1 MSILTNKTAIRLF
14 IILTLVVVVL
24 LMMTINNTVR
34 ALNVNKEHEIHELEQ
49 RNNLREE
56 HNKQLSDDNA
66 SLNDKVWHLNN
77 LLEKGFDE

>member
-1 MSILTNKTAIRLF
+1 MSILTNKTIARVF

-24 LMMTINNTVR
+24 LIMMINNTIR

-49 RNNLREE
+49 RNNLLEE

-66 SLNDKVWHLNN
+66 SLNDKVWHLNG

>member
-1 MSILTNKTAIRLF
+1 
-14 IILTLVVVVL
+14 
-24 LMMTINNTVR
+24 MTINNTVR

-49 RNNLREE
+49 RNNLLEE

-77 LLEKGFDE
+77 LLEKGFDKWCIHVEIEKIIELKGRVVNDW

>member
-1 MSILTNKTAIRLF
+1 MTNKTAIRLF
-14 IILTLVVVVL
+14 IILTLVVAVL

-34 ALNVNKEHEIHELEQ
+34 ALNVNKEHEIYELEQ
-49 RNNLREE
+49 RNNLLEE

-77 LLEKGFDE
+77 LLEKGFDK